1 MHQNKLLFFIFSISS
16 IIHLLF
22 NTILAPTSS
31 WKAWSVNIALILIAL
46 LFLKLTL
53 KEKKET
59 QQTK

>member
-1 MHQNKLLFFIFSISS
+1 MSQNKLLFFIFSFSS

-31 WKAWSVNIALILIAL
+31 WKAWSMNIALMLIAL

-53 KEKKET
+53 KERKSKD
-59 QQTK
+59 QVS

>member
-1 MHQNKLLFFIFSISS
+1 MSENKLLFFFFSFSS
-16 IIHLLF
+16 IVRLLF
-22 NTILAPTSS
+22 NAILNPTSS

-59 QQTK
+59 QQIK